1 MIQVQD
7 MKIKFDVNIKF
18 PDRDA
23 VEEQQQPHDIVN
35 GDDAGAVD
43 GNVASE
49 PIIYEDGTEP
59 IRAGDIIRITGRLE
73 NCQAAQQALIDL
85 IPITKEM
92 HVAFDLHRSIIGQK
106 GRDVRELMQRYDV
119 HIELSPQDQQL
130 DIIKITGAPQNIED
144 AIVAIEDRVKDLELD
159 RKDRELRAFE
169 LTFEVDPEWHPKI
182 IGRRGAVINK
192 IRGDHGVQ
200 IIFPKKEEE
209 VDNVIKIQGYEEAA
223 HAAKA
228 DILKIVGELS
238 DLTKEVVEID
248 SRVHARIIGQR
259 GRGIRKIMDDFKVEI
274 KFPRDAERDENP
286 NAVTIIGSE
295 DAVSDAKDHLLN
307 MEEEYLQDVV
317 DMAPAPQSSND
328 FSAVL
333 ETAFSYNRGG
343 DGKKEGFVVQGAP
356 WEKKNKKAPN
366 TASHEDFPDF
376 GIPSVVRETPI
387 TSAWGQRR

>member
-1 MIQVQD
+1 

-23 VEEQQQPHDIVN
+23 IDEHHQHSVDLVN
-35 GDDAGAVD
+35 GDDANDETAVPPPAETPA
-43 GNVASE
+43 VS
-49 PIIYEDGTEP
+49 YEEETEP

-85 IPITKEM
+85 IPITKEIN
-92 HVAFDLHRSIIGQK
+92 VAFDLHRSIIGQK
-106 GRDVRELMQRYDV
+106 GRDVRELMSRYDV

-130 DIIKITGAPQNIED
+130 DIIKITGAPLNIED
-144 AIVAIEDRVKDLELD
+144 AIVAIDERVKELELD
-159 RKDRELRAFE
+159 RKDRELRQFE

-200 IIFPKKEEE
+200 IIFPKKEDEI
-209 VDNVIKIQGYEEAA
+209 DNVIRVQGYEENAN
-223 HAAKA
+223 AAKA
-228 DILKIVGELS
+228 DILKIVGELN
-238 DLTKEVVEID
+238 DLVKEIVEID

-274 KFPRDAERDENP
+274 KFPRDNERGDNP

-333 ETAFSYNRGG
+333 ETAFSYSRGG